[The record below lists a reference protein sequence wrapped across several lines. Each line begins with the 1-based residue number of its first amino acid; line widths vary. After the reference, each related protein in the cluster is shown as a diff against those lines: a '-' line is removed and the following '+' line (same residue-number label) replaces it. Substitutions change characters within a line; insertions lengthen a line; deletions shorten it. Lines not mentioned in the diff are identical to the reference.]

1 MMIVFVV
8 LSAVLG
14 TAENDFRGAQNSYD
28 AYQYDKAI
36 QQLNAMLATPPT
48 NAKLRQ
54 DARALLSF
62 SHYLKRDEANART
75 ALRELLR
82 ENVDYVIDRE
92 ALHPDLVRF
101 YDTERNA
108 YIASLKTTP
117 LQIAQPGPSQ
127 PTLGDRQPWLR
138 VIPLG
143 VGQFVNQDYVTGGIF
158 LGTEL
163 ALIAL
168 NVAGSVWRYSLY
180 DSASGTYRA
189 GAVEA
194 QVLQNVGAIG
204 AIVAAVIGIVDAF
217 VWSPSRHLG
226 RAQKAVSVPAKQA
239 TWLAPEL
246 IPTTNATAATLSR

>member
-1 MMIVFVV
+1 MIIVFVV
-8 LSAVLG
+8 LTAVLG
-14 TAENDFRGAQNSYD
+14 TAETDFRAAQTSYD

-36 QQLNAMLATPPT
+36 QLLNAMLLTPPS

-54 DARALLSF
+54 DARALLGF
-62 SHYLKRDEANART
+62 SHYLKRDEANARA

-117 LQIAQPGPSQ
+117 LQIAQPGGPSE

-204 AIVAAVIGIVDAF
+204 AIVAAVIGIIDAF

-226 RAQKAVSVPAKQA
+226 RTQQTPSAPAKKA

-246 IPTTNATAATLSR
+246 IPTTNATAVTL